1 VGGDIYWTAHWGEG
15 TLVALADCTGHG
27 VPGAFMT
34 LIATGALDQA
44 LTKVEPG
51 ESGALIQQMHKLIQ
65 TSLSQHESCEK
76 GGSDDGLDMGACY
89 IHPDRKRITFAG
101 ASFPLFVVENDQTSQ
116 IKGARKGVGY
126 RCIPQDYD
134 YPNTIIE
141 VRKGMSFYMSTDG
154 LFDQVGGEKRR
165 GFGKKRFMHLLE
177 SLQDIPLPQQGGK
190 IFETL
195 TEHQGKELRRDDV
208 AILGFKV

>member
-1 VGGDIYWTAHWGEG
+1 
-15 TLVALADCTGHG
+15 
-27 VPGAFMT
+27 
-34 LIATGALDQA
+34 
-44 LTKVEPG
+44 
-51 ESGALIQQMHKLIQ
+51 
-65 TSLSQHESCEK
+65 
-76 GGSDDGLDMGACY
+76 
-89 IHPDRKRITFAG
+89 
-101 ASFPLFVVENDQTSQ
+101 
-116 IKGARKGVGY
+116 
-126 RCIPQDYD
+126 
-134 YPNTIIE
+134 
-141 VRKGMSFYMSTDG
+141 MSFYMSTDG